1 MKNYTNEQ
9 VRRQDRLLDENLAD
23 ELVRKGEY

>member
-9 VRRQDRLLDENLAD
+9 VTLNKVGDVYYLEFNILICSS
-23 ELVRKGEY
+23 